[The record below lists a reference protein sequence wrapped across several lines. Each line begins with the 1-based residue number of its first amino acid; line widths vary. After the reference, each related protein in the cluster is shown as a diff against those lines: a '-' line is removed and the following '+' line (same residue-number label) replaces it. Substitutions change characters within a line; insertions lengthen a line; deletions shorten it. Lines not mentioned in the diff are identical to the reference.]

1 MINTSHPET
10 TPHDTATGQAGT
22 TGDRAASLAKLLRV
36 AFRQVDTDRESAKAS
51 IARASSLLRVQI
63 ESSSFDPAPDRLHL
77 EQDAEGR
84 TRSDRLE
91 IRCRREDRRE
101 VWAKVR
107 TSAAPSA
114 GRLLLCLIALDV
126 TRRQQAAEAPGDVQA
141 DLAHVARLATMGE
154 LAASIA
160 HEINQ
165 PISAIA
171 TQAAAC
177 LRWLERDKP
186 DLDEAREGLVRVER
200 EARRA
205 RDVVRGLTSLA
216 KRSRP
221 QQSEVDMDNAI
232 EEVLS
237 FVRSEIIR
245 HGITLHSDL
254 HAGNRSVYGD
264 RVQLQQVLL
273 NLLMNSIEAMSA
285 TSDLPRILSVSSELT
300 ATGGMLMT
308 VEDTGAGLD
317 PAIADRIFEGFFT
330 TKPNGMGM
338 GLSICR
344 SIIEAHGGEIWA
356 SPSVPKGAVFQFILP
371 ALHEVDLHAQPGQP
385 YRQPHDAIAGDGD
398 ELHSLHVEVRD
409 RRPRRRGRQSR

>member
-1 MINTSHPET
+1 MINTSHPGT
-10 TPHDTATGQAGT
+10 TPHDTETASDLDSATGQAGT
-22 TGDRAASLAKLLRV
+22 IGDWAASLAKLLRV
-36 AFRQVDTDRESAKAS
+36 AFREVDTDRERAKAS
-51 IARASSLLRVQI
+51 IAKASLLLRVQI
-63 ESSSFDPAPDRLHL
+63 ERSSFDPAHNRLHL
-77 EQDAEGR
+77 EQDAEGQI
-84 TRSDRLE
+84 RSDRME
-91 IRCRREDRRE
+91 IRCRRKDRRE
-101 VWAKVR
+101 VWAKVS

-114 GRLLLCLIALDV
+114 GRLLLALIAIDV
-126 TRRQQAAEAPGDVQA
+126 TRRKQAAAALGDAQA

-165 PISAIA
+165 PIGAIA
-171 TQAAAC
+171 TQATAC
-177 LRWLERDKP
+177 LRWLERDEP

-200 EARRA
+200 AARRA
-205 RDVVRGLTSLA
+205 SDVVRGLTALA

-221 QQSEVDMDNAI
+221 QQSEVDIDNAV

-237 FVRSEIIR
+237 FVRSEIIV

-254 HAGNRSVYGD
+254 HAGNHSVYGD

-273 NLLMNSIEAMSA
+273 NLIMNSIEAMSA
-285 TSDLPRILSVSSELT
+285 TADLPRILSVSSELT

-317 PAIADRIFEGFFT
+317 PAIADRIFDGFLT

-344 SIIEAHGGEIWA
+344 SIIEAHDGQIWA
-356 SPSVPKGAVFQFILP
+356 SPCAPHGAILQFILP
-371 ALHEVDLHAQPGQP
+371 ALHEMELHVQHGQP
-385 YRQPHDAIAGDGD
+385 YRQPHDETYP
-398 ELHSLHVEVRD
+398 ELTAYN
-409 RRPRRRGRQSR
+409 GSRHANR